1 MAVTRD
7 PAKTGLQ
14 GEPWGVGLAAR
25 VPSSPRQAWLL
36 SSLANQ
42 PALPKALTDVIALT
56 SP

>member
-1 MAVTRD
+1 MVVPRD
-7 PAKTGLQ
+7 PTKTGLQ
-14 GEPWGVGLAAR
+14 GEPWGVGLTAW

-42 PALPKALTDVIALT
+42 LALPKALTDVVALT